1 MTEANPLARWSAWL
15 SVLIARPNIPT
26 TLFIYVVPLRRKTML
41 IGLPSGAQ
49 KWSIAL
55 LTPLNARSPTE
66 LAQTEVP
73 KLQETIPALAISEPA
88 SAAG

>member
-1 MTEANPLARWSAWL
+1 
-15 SVLIARPNIPT
+15 
-26 TLFIYVVPLRRKTML
+26 ML